1 MLAEF
6 VEPEAPVIFPAA
18 SGLKTMRFDEILP
31 LAFDMKL
38 KSHAAKE

>member
-6 VEPEAPVIFPAA
+6 VLPDAPIAFPAA
-18 SGLKTMRFDEILP
+18 DGVRVMSFCEILP

-38 KSHAAKE
+38 K

>member
-6 VEPEAPVIFPAA
+6 TSPDAPVIFPAA
-18 SGLKTMRFDEILP
+18 DGIRVMTFGDLLP

-38 KSHAAKE
+38 K